1 MQTIEQALAI
11 MDGWRDSHRITKRAW
26 RDAPEIA
33 QRCADELGHNLP
45 DNDITHG
52 RISMWLRKQE
62 GVELK

>member
-1 MQTIEQALAI
+1 MSTAEQALII
-11 MDGWRDSHRITKRAW
+11 MDGWRDSHRLTKKAW
-26 RDAPEIA
+26 REAPEIA
-33 QRCADELGHNLP
+33 RRCADELGPELP